1 MQNNAKRRLAG
12 GILYVFLAF
21 MLVTLL
27 CVGMLTA
34 LTGGLGKAKES
45 KAPVTDIPATDKIT
59 AAKDTDTAEPIPPE
73 TSAKPEPDTPID
85 AIPYSYAMPLEGY
98 VSKPFD
104 IEQAVYSLT
113 MDDYRVHAGI
123 DVEGEVGSE
132 VAAFADGKVSYVRRD
147 PFMGYSVCLEHSG
160 GMKSY
165 YMNLT
170 SDIPA
175 ELTEGASVT
184 CGQIIGYVGD
194 SAALEAAQTPHLHFE
209 LTVNGQKTDPLE
221 YLDYDP
227 TLYPTD
233 PAAEG

>member
-21 MLVTLL
+21 MLITLL
-27 CVGMLTA
+27 CVGMLTF
-34 LTGGLGKAKES
+34 LSGSLGRAKENKTPVTDARTAQGS
-45 KAPVTDIPATDKIT
+45 AEPKDTDVTDTKAPVTT
-59 AAKDTDTAEPIPPE
+59 
-73 TSAKPEPDTPID
+73 AKPEPDTPID
-85 AIPYSYAMPLEGY
+85 AIPYAYAMPLEGY

-113 MDDYRVHAGI
+113 MDDYRVHSGI
-123 DVEGEVGSE
+123 DVEGEIGAE
-132 VAAFADGKVSYVRRD
+132 VSAFADGVVSYVRRD
-147 PFMGYSVCLEHSG
+147 PFMGYSLCIEHSG

-175 ELTEGASVT
+175 ELTEGVSVS

-209 LTVNGQKTDPLE
+209 LTVNGKKTDPLE

-227 TLYPTD
+227 SLYPTD
-233 PAAEG
+233 SAAEG